1 MTNKEVERFLNAK
14 ETLKKL
20 GSNLVLKEYDNYNK
34 PLKAYCPDCK
44 QVFSTYMITI
54 KNNHGCCPCCKGG
67 IVIKGFNTFGDL
79 YPDLI
84 KYFKNKEDAFSHSY
98 GSGEKIEMKCPDCGM
113 EFTMALN
120 HLSKR
125 GFSCPICSDKVSL
138 PNRILRAFLKSVS
151 KQIER
156 YGFEKDFDWS
166 QGKIYDGF
174 FIKNGKKYLV
184 EMQGEQHYKDAW
196 NSKEK
201 TQENDRL
208 KAQLAEENGF
218 ELIVIDC
225 ENSNFDYIKK
235 SIMNSKLRELFSIRK
250 RNWDAIFK
258 QATSSLIVKVAELYN
273 NGITSPTQIGKEL
286 GVHRKTVQNYLEKA
300 SQLKMINYEKKINP
314 TYSINVYDA
323 FDTLLF
329 KEIGLKDC
337 VRNLENLNPQTH
349 LETIKK
355 YCDTRILYR
364 NYYFYSSDKDPHNKI
379 IDKSQ
384 INDL

>member
-1 MTNKEVERFLNAK
+1 MTDKEVERFLNAK

-196 NSKEK
+196 NSKEE

-329 KEIGLKDC
+329 KETGLKDC

>member
-1 MTNKEVERFLNAK
+1 MTDKEVKRFLNAK

-196 NSKEK
+196 NSKEE

-258 QATSSLIVKVAELYN
+258 QATSSLIVKAAELYN

>member
-1 MTNKEVERFLNAK
+1 MTDKEVERFLNAK

-196 NSKEK
+196 NSKEE

>member
-1 MTNKEVERFLNAK
+1 MTDKEVERFLNAK

-98 GSGEKIEMKCPDCGM
+98 DSGEKIEMKCPDCGM

-196 NSKEK
+196 NSKEE

-208 KAQLAEENGF
+208 KAQLAEENGL

-258 QATSSLIVKVAELYN
+258 QATSSLIVKAAELYN

-337 VRNLENLNPQTH
+337 ARNLENLNPQTH

-364 NYYFYSSDKDPHNKI
+364 NYYFYSSDKDPHTNH
-379 IDKSQ
+379 Q
-384 INDL
+384 

>member
-1 MTNKEVERFLNAK
+1 MTDKEVERFLNAK
-14 ETLKKL
+14 ETLKKS

-67 IVIKGFNTFGDL
+67 VVIKGFNTFGDL

-151 KQIER
+151 KQIEK

-184 EMQGEQHYKDAW
+184 EMQGEQHYKDTW
-196 NSKEK
+196 NSKEE

-225 ENSNFDYIKK
+225 ENSNFNYIKK

-258 QATSSLIVKVAELYN
+258 QATSSLIVKAAELYN

>member
-1 MTNKEVERFLNAK
+1 MTDKEVERFLNAK

-196 NSKEK
+196 NSKEE

-314 TYSINVYDA
+314 TYSINVYNA

-329 KEIGLKDC
+329 KEIRLKDC

-384 INDL
+384 INVL

>member
-1 MTNKEVERFLNAK
+1 MTDKEVERFLNAK
-14 ETLKKL
+14 ETLKKS

-67 IVIKGFNTFGDL
+67 VVIKGFNTFGDL

-151 KQIER
+151 KQIEK

-196 NSKEK
+196 NSKEE

-225 ENSNFDYIKK
+225 ENSNFNYIKK

-258 QATSSLIVKVAELYN
+258 QATSSLIVKAAELYN

>member
-1 MTNKEVERFLNAK
+1 MTDKEVERFLNAK

-54 KNNHGCCPCCKGG
+54 KNNYGCCPCCKGG

-125 GFSCPICSDKVSL
+125 GFSCLICSDKVSL

-151 KQIER
+151 KQIEK

-196 NSKEK
+196 NSKEE

-258 QATSSLIVKVAELYN
+258 QATSSLIVKAAELYN